1 MFRLVCIY
9 RDTSGSAHSLV
20 MERNDLHHRA
30 QSLQNFNREKLC
42 ASLVAPPPPHHH
54 HHHITEERLATVGTL
69 LHSRKEKAI
78 KTESYPRRDK
88 TPVNRDS
95 IHAAKRPPVWRKS
108 CPRLSALPSPLGG
121 FGIHS
126 PRAGS
131 ESRLPVETRIHFI
144 WIQRSSKTR
153 STHQSWISWALLGG
167 ANKTRF
173 PPPTNHYYHFC
184 LLGLI
189 KM

>member
-1 MFRLVCIY
+1 MFPW
-9 RDTSGSAHSLV
+9 SPS
-20 MERNDLHHRA
+20 
-30 QSLQNFNREKLC
+30 
-42 ASLVAPPPPHHH
+42 P
-54 HHHITEERLATVGTL
+54 HHITVERLATVGTL

-95 IHAAKRPPVWRKS
+95 IHAAKRPPVWRNS

-121 FGIHS
+121 FSIHS
-126 PRAGS
+126 PCAGS
-131 ESRLPVETRIHFI
+131 EARLPV
-144 WIQRSSKTR
+144 KTR
-153 STHQSWISWALLGG
+153 RFHLDPSQHQDQIYTPVMGSIGG
-167 ANKTRF
+167 ADKTRF